1 MGEELTNPTGGN
13 APPGRRRLSLASSYP
28 ITAEVRSAVRNRSVH
43 NDYWALGVMQ
53 HPVAG

>member
-1 MGEELTNPTGGN
+1 MGEELTDSTGGN

-28 ITAEVRSAVRNRSVH
+28 ITPEVRSAVRTRSVH